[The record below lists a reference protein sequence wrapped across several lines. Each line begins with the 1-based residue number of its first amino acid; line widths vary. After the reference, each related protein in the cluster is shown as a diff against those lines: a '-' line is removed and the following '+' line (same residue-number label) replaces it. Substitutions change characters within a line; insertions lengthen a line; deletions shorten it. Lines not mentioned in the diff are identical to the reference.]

1 MRRIAVPVMTAA
13 LLIGVGLALAA
24 LLATGG
30 SREPEQARLLTV
42 VLLAAPALLTAAWL
56 VVRPQERPLA
66 AGTGAALYFFTPFVA
81 ARIESL
87 IDPVAAASVGT
98 PHQIYFTAV
107 LVLHLSAG
115 LALIRWRAADRHSSP
130 PDEQKGES

>member
-56 VVRPQERPLA
+56 VVRPQERPQ
-66 AGTGAALYFFTPFVA
+66 
-81 ARIESL
+81 R
-87 IDPVAAASVGT
+87 
-98 PHQIYFTAV
+98 
-107 LVLHLSAG
+107 
-115 LALIRWRAADRHSSP
+115 
-130 PDEQKGES
+130 